1 NAELNSKNEMLTQA
15 NSDIRNLLES
25 TNIATI
31 FLDPF
36 LRIRNY
42 TPAMTELFHLRHG
55 DKGRPITEISPLVD
69 YPQLADDVKR
79 VLRELNVTERLLRS
93 INGRPTFLLR
103 MRPYLSVDNMVDGVV
118 LTFVD
123 VTDSQH
129 QNTEHARLA
138 AIVNSSRDAI
148 FGFSLDDRITSWNP
162 SAEVIFGLSA
172 DQTIGQ
178 PLQILQP
185 DDASPVAER
194 FFKSR
199 KRSKRMPIFE
209 MLWTRPDGGSTP
221 LEVSYSPV

>member
-1 NAELNSKNEMLTQA
+1 DKEGPASDEQTRIRALEDELRTTRAQLHAAIDLHETANEELKSANEEYQSVNEELQSSNEELETSTEEMQSINEELQTINAELNSKNEMLTQA

-79 VLRELNVTERLLRS
+79 VLRKLNVTERLLRS

-123 VTDSQH
+123 V
-129 QNTEHARLA
+129 
-138 AIVNSSRDAI
+138 
-148 FGFSLDDRITSWNP
+148 
-162 SAEVIFGLSA
+162 
-172 DQTIGQ
+172 
-178 PLQILQP
+178 
-185 DDASPVAER
+185 
-194 FFKSR
+194 
-199 KRSKRMPIFE
+199 
-209 MLWTRPDGGSTP
+209 
-221 LEVSYSPV
+221 